1 MTTIEALLSPTQRRR
16 RPGNAEVKPSDDV
29 LVLVLALFAAALFLI
44 PDRYTVPIGSRLGL
58 RPHQMVVLVVALILV
73 EQFVRGRRRAIGR
86 PALVAGLLVVTTV
99 TSMVVNNPGLSE
111 ASFLASFRLL
121 STTVLH
127 VLVAIVVC
135 LLATTPRR
143 RRFIVGAMATM
154 IAMSAL
160 FAIHESATE
169 EPVRFNPTPP
179 GLVEELDA
187 GDVGDPPSTV
197 VRNGVARPAGAA
209 ATAIELSA
217 VMALGVSFAIYL
229 VVSAK
234 SVPARLWFVMCC
246 LLIAVGLVLSISR
259 TGVLAVAV
267 MSIVALVLNLK
278 RPKFVLIGF
287 GAVAVLAFSVASLVP
302 ESVDATF
309 EQLGKSGDEDPS
321 LATRLQD
328 YEELDNLLGPHP
340 WFGRGPDALDTY
352 VARDGGGL
360 ILDNQYLLLVAET
373 GVLGLAAMIALL
385 ASTAG
390 AATRR
395 IRTTTTERGL
405 WVAALSSVVAFG
417 LMGAT
422 FDVLRFSQA
431 TSIFMIVVGLVSAVD
446 RRTPEARPATVGATL
461 GGAR

>member
-1 MTTIEALLSPTQRRR
+1 VKSP
-16 RPGNAEVKPSDDV
+16 DDA
-29 LVLVLALFAAALFLI
+29 LVLLLALFSAALFLV

-58 RPHQMVVLVVALILV
+58 RPHQIVVLVAALILV
-73 EQFVRGRRRAIGR
+73 QRFVRGSRHAIGR

-99 TSMVVNNPGLSE
+99 ISMVVNNPRLNE

-121 STTVLH
+121 STTMLH
-127 VLVAIVVC
+127 VLLAAVVC

-143 RRFIVGAMATM
+143 RRLIVGAMATM
-154 IAMSAL
+154 IALSAL
-160 FAIHESATE
+160 YAIHESATE

-187 GDVGDPPSTV
+187 ANVGDPPSTV

-217 VMALGVSFAIYL
+217 VMALGLSFAMYL
-229 VVSAK
+229 VFSAN
-234 SVPARLWFVMCC
+234 SAPTRLWFITCS

-259 TGVLAVAV
+259 TGVLAISV
-267 MSIVALVLNLK
+267 MSIVALVLNVK
-278 RPKFVLIGF
+278 RPRFLLIGL
-287 GAVAVLAFSVASLVP
+287 GAVVILAFGVASLVP

-328 YEELDNLLGPHP
+328 YQELDNLLGPFP

-360 ILDNQYLLLVAET
+360 ILDNQYLLLIAET
-373 GVLGLAAMIALL
+373 GVLGLAALTALL
-385 ASTAG
+385 VSAG
-390 AATRR
+390 AAASRL

-405 WVAALSSVVAFG
+405 WVAALSAVVAFS
-417 LMGAT
+417 LMAAT

-446 RRTPEARPATVGATL
+446 RRAPHVSTVDAAL

>member
-1 MTTIEALLSPTQRRR
+1 MTTIGAVLPETTRRR
-16 RPGNAEVKPSDDV
+16 SDIAELKSPDDA
-29 LVLVLALFAAALFLI
+29 LVLLLALFSAALFLV

-58 RPHQMVVLVVALILV
+58 RPHQIIVVAAALILV
-73 EQFVRGRRRAIGR
+73 QRFVRGSRHAIGR

-99 TSMVVNNPGLSE
+99 ISMVVNNPRLNE

-121 STTVLH
+121 STTMLH
-127 VLVAIVVC
+127 VLLAVVVC

-143 RRFIVGAMATM
+143 RRLIVGALATM
-154 IAMSAL
+154 IALSAL
-160 FAIHESATE
+160 YAIHESATE

-187 GDVGDPPSTV
+187 ADVGDIPSTV

-217 VMALGVSFAIYL
+217 VMALGLSFAVYL
-229 VVSAK
+229 VFSAK
-234 SVPARLWFVMCC
+234 STPERLWFMTCS

-259 TGVLAVAV
+259 TGVLAIAVMTTVAV
-267 MSIVALVLNLK
+267 LLNVK
-278 RPKFVLIGF
+278 RPKVLLIGL
-287 GAVAVLAFSVASLVP
+287 GAVVILAFSVASLVP
-302 ESVDATF
+302 ESLDATF

-328 YEELDNLLGPHP
+328 YEELDNLLGPSP

-360 ILDNQYLLLVAET
+360 ILDNEYLLLIAET
-373 GVLGLAAMIALL
+373 GVLGLAALMALL
-385 ASTAG
+385 VSTGA

-395 IRTTTTERGL
+395 MRRTTSERGL
-405 WVAALSSVVAFG
+405 WVAALSAVVAFS
-417 LMGAT
+417 LMAAT

-446 RRTPEARPATVGATL
+446 RRVPHVPATIGTAL

>member
-1 MTTIEALLSPTQRRR
+1 MTTVGAFLPTTPRPRRT
-16 RPGNAEVKPSDDV
+16 GSADVKGPDDA
-29 LVLVLALFAAALFLI
+29 LVLLLALFAAALFLV

-73 EQFVRGRRRAIGR
+73 QRFVRGSRPAIGR
-86 PALVAGLLVVTTV
+86 PALVAGLLVVTMV
-99 TSMVVNNPGLSE
+99 ISIVVNNPQLSE
-111 ASFLASFRLL
+111 TYFLKSFRLL

-127 VLVAIVVC
+127 VLAAIVVC

-154 IAMSAL
+154 IALSAL
-160 FAIHESATE
+160 FAIRESSTE
-169 EPVRFNPTPP
+169 EPVRLDPTPP
-179 GLVEELDA
+179 GLVEELDEA
-187 GDVGDPPSTV
+187 DVGDIPSTV

-217 VMALGVSFAIYL
+217 VMALGLSFAVYL
-229 VVSAK
+229 VFSAK
-234 SVPARLWFVMCC
+234 SVPNRLWFMTCS
-246 LLIAVGLVLSISR
+246 LLIAVALVLSISR
-259 TGVLAVAV
+259 TGVLALAV
-267 MSIVALVLNLK
+267 MSIVAFLLNLK
-278 RPKFVLIGF
+278 RPKVLLVGL
-287 GAVAVLAFSVASLVP
+287 GAVVVLAFSVASLVP

-328 YEELDNLLGPHP
+328 YKELDNLLGPHP
-340 WFGRGPDALDTY
+340 WFGRGPDALGTY

-360 ILDNQYLLLVAET
+360 ILDNQYLLLIAET
-373 GVLGLAAMIALL
+373 GVLGLAALIALL
-385 ASTAG
+385 ASTSA

-395 IRTTTTERGL
+395 IRTTTSERGL
-405 WVAALSSVVAFG
+405 WVAALSAVIAFS
-417 LMGAT
+417 LMAAT

-446 RRTPEARPATVGATL
+446 HREPDVQLATVGAAL
-461 GGAR
+461 RGAR